1 MLQKIIAISSFSLVL
16 LFSTAVHAQ
25 AVKKQSLTKTGPV
38 GHNIEITLKPYKN
51 TKVYLGTNYGQNRVL
66 ADSAILNEASVGYFK
81 GKEKLTPGIYF
92 IVSPKYSILFEFL
105 VDEGQQ
111 FKIIADTLSLVDYKI
126 IGSKDNDIF
135 SSYSKSMNQLGAQR
149 NQLEQAYNSAATTS
163 DSLKYLQ
170 ALKKMDTSFKQE
182 RQKIITTAPNSM
194 MRFFLDVLQ
203 RPELPA
209 IPIIN
214 GMADSTYPF
223 YYVKNHYW
231 DNVVF
236 NDNRLLR
243 TPFFEAKLDEY
254 FKNYVSRE
262 PDSIIEEV
270 QYMLTVAKTGKE
282 IYPFLL
288 FKFTNKYI
296 SPEFMGQDKVFLHL
310 FQNFF
315 SKGDTV
321 LLNNDSK
328 KAITNFAYSIM
339 ANLIG
344 NPAPP
349 LNLNTMDNKLFSLY
363 NSPATYTFIAFWD
376 PTCGHCKEEMP
387 RVDSFYTKN
396 WKQLGVQVIGVNT
409 NVKELASWK
418 QFITEEHFDAG
429 WMHVYQTEAAL
440 NAEVNAGKATTI
452 RQLYDVFKTPTF
464 YLLDKDKK
472 IIAKNLT
479 VDQFHDFL
487 QAQQKK

>member
-1 MLQKIIAISSFSLVL
+1 MLQKIIALSSFSLVL

-66 ADSAILNEASVGYFK
+66 ADSAILNDASVGYFK

-163 DSLKYLQ
+163 DSLKYLE

-214 GMADSTYPF
+214 GIADSTYPF

-328 KAITNFAYSIM
+328 KAITERAYSIM

>member
-1 MLQKIIAISSFSLVL
+1 MFQKIIALCCFSLVL
-16 LFSTAVHAQ
+16 LSTTFVHAQ
-25 AVKKQSLTKTGPV
+25 AVKKQPVSNNKSV

-51 TKVYLGTNYGQNRVL
+51 TKIYLGTNYGQNRVF
-66 ADSAILNEASVGYFK
+66 ADSTILNDASLGYFK

-92 IVSPKYSILFEFL
+92 IVSPRYTILFEFL

-111 FKIIADTLSLVDYKI
+111 FKIIADTLNLSDYTI

-135 SSYSKSMNQLGAQR
+135 STYSKTMNQLGRQR
-149 NQLEQAYNSAATTS
+149 SQLEQAYNSATISS
-163 DSLKYLQ
+163 DSVKYLQ
-170 ALKKMDTSFKQE
+170 ALKKIDTSFKQE
-182 RQKIITTAPNSM
+182 RQKIITTAPKSM

-203 RPELPA
+203 RPEVPA
-209 IPIIN
+209 IPIIK
-214 GMADSTYPF
+214 GKADSTYPF

-321 LLNNDSK
+321 LLNNESK
-328 KAITNFAYSIM
+328 KAITERAYSIM

-344 NPAPP
+344 NSAPP
-349 LNLNTMDNKLFSLY
+349 LDFNTMDDKAFSLY
-363 NSPATYTFIAFWD
+363 NSPAKFTFIAFWD

-418 QFITEEHFDAG
+418 QFITEQHFDAG
-429 WMHVYQTEAAL
+429 WSHVYQTEAAF
-440 NAEVNAGKATTI
+440 NAEINAGKPTTI

-487 QAQQKK
+487 QSQQKK

>member
-1 MLQKIIAISSFSLVL
+1 MFQKTIALCGISLVL
-16 LFSTAVHAQ
+16 LSNNYANAQ
-25 AVKKQSLTKTGPV
+25 AIKKQDVSNTKSV
-38 GHNIEITLKPYKN
+38 GHTIQITLKPYKN

-66 ADSAILNEASVGYFK
+66 ADSAMLNEASLGYFK
-81 GKEKLTPGIYF
+81 GKDRLTPGIYF

-111 FKIIADTLSLVDYKI
+111 FKIIADTLNLVDYKI

-135 SSYSKSMNQLGAQR
+135 STYSKTMNQLGAQR
-149 NQLEQAYNSAATTS
+149 SQLEQAYNSAATAI
-163 DSLKYLQ
+163 DSVKYLQ

-182 RQKIITTAPNSM
+182 RQKIITSAPKSM

-203 RPELPA
+203 RPEAPA

-214 GMADSTYPF
+214 GKADSTYPF

-236 NDNRLLR
+236 NDNRLIR

-270 QYMLTVAKTGKE
+270 QYLLTVAKTGKE

-288 FKFTNKYI
+288 FKFTNQYI
-296 SPEFMGQDKVFLHL
+296 SPEFMGQDKVFLHI

-315 SKGDTV
+315 SKGDTL
-321 LLNNDSK
+321 LLNNESK
-328 KAITNFAYSIM
+328 KAITERAYSII

-344 NPAPP
+344 NPAPA
-349 LNLNTMDNKLFSLY
+349 LDLNTMDNKSFSLY
-363 NSPATYTFIAFWD
+363 NSPAKFTFIAFWD

-418 QFITEEHFDAG
+418 QFITEQHFDAG
-429 WMHVYQTEAAL
+429 WVHIYQTEAAL
-440 NAEVNAGKATTI
+440 NAEVNAGKASTI

-487 QAQQKK
+487 QSQQKK

>member
-1 MLQKIIAISSFSLVL
+1 MLQKIIALSSFSLVL
-16 LFSTAVHAQ
+16 LVSTAVHAQ
-25 AVKKQSLTKTGPV
+25 AVKKLPLTKTGPV

-66 ADSAILNEASVGYFK
+66 ADSAILNDASVGYFK

-149 NQLEQAYNSAATTS
+149 NQLEQAYNSAATAS
-163 DSLKYLQ
+163 DSLKYLE

-214 GMADSTYPF
+214 GIADSTYPF

-328 KAITNFAYSIM
+328 KAITERAYSIM

>member
-1 MLQKIIAISSFSLVL
+1 MFQKIIALSSFSLAL
-16 LFSTAVHAQ
+16 LFNSAVHAQ
-25 AVKKQSLTKTGPV
+25 AVKKLPLTNTKSV
-38 GHNIEITLKPYKN
+38 GHTIEITLKPYKN
-51 TKVYLGTNYGQNRVL
+51 TKIYLGTNYGQNRVL
-66 ADSAILNEASVGYFK
+66 ADSAILNEASLGYFK

-111 FKIIADTLSLVDYKI
+111 FKIIADTLNLVDYKI

-135 SSYSKSMNQLGAQR
+135 STYSKTMNQLGAQR
-149 NQLEQAYNSAATTS
+149 SQLEQAYNSAATAI
-163 DSLKYLQ
+163 DSVKYLQ

-182 RQKIITTAPNSM
+182 RQKIIASAPKSM

-203 RPELPA
+203 RPEAPA
-209 IPIIN
+209 IPIVN
-214 GMADSTYPF
+214 GKADSTYPF

-236 NDNRLLR
+236 NDNRLIR

-254 FKNYVSRE
+254 FKNYVSHE

-296 SPEFMGQDKVFLHL
+296 SPEFMGQDKVFLHI

-315 SKGDTV
+315 SKGDTT
-321 LLNNDSK
+321 LLNEESK
-328 KAITNFAYSIM
+328 KAITERAYSIM

-344 NPAPP
+344 NAAPP
-349 LNLNTMDNKLFSLY
+349 LDLNTMDNKAFSLY
-363 NSPATYTFIAFWD
+363 NSPAKFTFIAFWD

-418 QFITEEHFDAG
+418 QFITEQHFDAG
-429 WMHVYQTEAAL
+429 WVHIYQTEAAL

-487 QAQQKK
+487 QSQQKK